1 MTRLI
6 SIFNGNIVLNK
17 VHFRFHEWLKEYNL
31 LYGFKNSLIIPG
43 VRQKKRVRLILESA
57 WFSGFTDAEG
67 GFYASLTKNNKLKFL
82 QPNSSDH
89 YRLRMKFYITQKNEL
104 RFLKKVIFL
113 IHEQYLN
120 KTGASL
126 QFNLLSKSKPKPF
139 NEDRYISTFKSN
151 INRLEISTEKYIL
164 IILDYFQKYP
174 LQGKKKIVFNRWKRI
189 FYNKNLLKNK
199 NLKSEK
205 AFIRFQKLVQAV
217 QLK

>member
-1 MTRLI
+1 
-6 SIFNGNIVLNK
+6 
-17 VHFRFHEWLKEYNL
+17 
-31 LYGFKNSLIIPG
+31 
-43 VRQKKRVRLILESA
+43 
-57 WFSGFTDAEG
+57 
-67 GFYASLTKNNKLKFL
+67 
-82 QPNSSDH
+82 
-89 YRLRMKFYITQKNEL
+89 MKFYITQKNEL

-189 FYNKNLLKNK
+189 FYNKNMLKNK